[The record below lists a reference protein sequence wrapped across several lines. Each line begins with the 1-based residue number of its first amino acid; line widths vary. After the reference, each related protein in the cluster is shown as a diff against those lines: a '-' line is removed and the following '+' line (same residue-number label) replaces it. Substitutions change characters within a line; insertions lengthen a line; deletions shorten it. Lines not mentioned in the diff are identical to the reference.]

1 MGRIQLDFH
10 VNAPVEQV
18 ATLFQQ
24 VERVPEWQYDIL
36 EVKDVS
42 GPLDHVGASYT
53 LVYWRMGRRLAQRM
67 VITKFE
73 PLKMM
78 EQTANT
84 PLGGRM
90 TSATR
95 LESVPNGT
103 DIHWQM
109 DYRLPGGL
117 IGGIADRLLFRAAF
131 ERTVKEYME
140 NLDAL
145 AEGKMP
151 PHASVRIGR
160 APSRA

>member
-1 MGRIQLDFH
+1 MGRIRLDFH
-10 VNAPVEQV
+10 VNVPVEQV

-95 LESVPNGT
+95 LESVPGGT

-117 IGGIADRLLFRAAF
+117 IGDIADRLLFRAAF

-140 NLDAL
+140 NLKAL
-145 AEGKMP
+145 VEGKTP
-151 PHASVRIGR
+151 PHASVRVGKQV
-160 APSRA
+160 S